1 MTLNE
6 LAKLTQLNWVKV
18 FVNDSIINANVNTLN
33 AVLIIYGDRQV
44 KATKLFNGEM
54 LIKLA

>member
-1 MTLNE
+1 MTLNQ
-6 LAKLTQLNWVKV
+6 LANLTQLNWVKV
-18 FVNDSIINANVNTLN
+18 FVNDNIINANVDTLN
-33 AVLIIYGDRQV
+33 NVLAIYGDRQV

>member
-1 MTLNE
+1 MTLNQ

>member
-1 MTLNE
+1 MTLNQ

-18 FVNDSIINANVNTLN
+18 FVNDNIITANANTLN
-33 AVLIIYGDRQV
+33 NVLAVYGDRQV

>member
-18 FVNDSIINANVNTLN
+18 FVNDNIITAHANTLN
-33 AVLIIYGDRQV
+33 HVLAIYGNREV
-44 KATKLFNGEM
+44 KAIKLFNGDM

>member
-1 MTLNE
+1 MTLNQ

-18 FVNDSIINANVNTLN
+18 FVNDNIINANVNTLN
-33 AVLIIYGDRQV
+33 NVLAIYGDRQV